1 MRARVTVPAVNPDP
15 DARLLAGLRAG
26 DEAAFVELVR
36 RYSPALLRLAQAYV
50 PSRAIAEE
58 VVQETWLGVLRGIDR
73 FEGRSTVK
81 TWLFRIAANRARTR
95 GAREPRTL
103 PLVPDDG
110 GPSVDPD
117 RFLPADHPKWP
128 RHWAVEPS
136 EIVETAE
143 TVAHVRDAI
152 ERLPAMQRAVIT
164 LRDVHG
170 WDGAEVC
177 EALEL
182 SEGNQR
188 VLLHRA
194 RSRVR
199 AQLEA
204 MA

>member
-1 MRARVTVPAVNPDP
+1 MNLDP

-50 PSRAIAEE
+50 PTRAVAEE
-58 VVQETWLGVLRGIDR
+58 VVQETWLGVVRGIDR

-103 PLVPDDG
+103 PLGDWDG

-117 RFLPADHPKWP
+117 RFLPADHAKWP

-136 EIVETAE
+136 QIVETAE
-143 TVAHVRDAI
+143 TVAQVRDAI
-152 ERLPAMQRAVIT
+152 ERLPPMQRAVIT
-164 LRDVHG
+164 LRDVQG
-170 WDGAEVC
+170 WDGPEVC
-177 EALEL
+177 DALEL

-194 RSRVR
+194 RSSVR
-199 AQLEA
+199 ARLEA

>member
-1 MRARVTVPAVNPDP
+1 VNPDP

-36 RYSPALLRLAQAYV
+36 RYSPTLLRVARGYV
-50 PSRAIAEE
+50 PTRAIAEE
-58 VVQETWLGVLRGIDR
+58 VVQETWLGVVRGIDR

-81 TWLFRIAANRARTR
+81 TWLFRIAVNRARTR
-95 GAREPRTL
+95 GAREPRTV
-103 PLVPDDG
+103 PLGESVD

-117 RFLPADHPKWP
+117 RFLSADHPRWP
-128 RHWAVEPS
+128 GHWAVEPAQ
-136 EIVETAE
+136 IVETAE
-143 TVAHVRDAI
+143 TVAHVREAI

-177 EALEL
+177 DALEL

-199 AQLEA
+199 ADLEA
-204 MA
+204 MV

>member
-1 MRARVTVPAVNPDP
+1 VNLDP

-36 RYSPALLRLAQAYV
+36 RYSPALLRLAQVYV
-50 PSRAIAEE
+50 PSRAVAEE
-58 VVQETWLGVLRGIDR
+58 VVQETWLGVVRGIDR

-103 PLVPDDG
+103 PLGDWDE

-128 RHWAVEPS
+128 RHWAIEPAQ
-136 EIVETAE
+136 IVETAE
-143 TVAHVRDAI
+143 TIAHVRDAI
-152 ERLPAMQRAVIT
+152 DRLPPMQRAVIT
-164 LRDVHG
+164 LRDVQG

-177 EALEL
+177 DALEL

-194 RSRVR
+194 RSSVR

-204 MA
+204 IA

>member
-1 MRARVTVPAVNPDP
+1 MNLDP

-50 PSRAIAEE
+50 PSRAVAEE
-58 VVQETWLGVLRGIDR
+58 VVQDTWLGVVRGIDR

-103 PLVPDDG
+103 PLGDWDE

-128 RHWAVEPS
+128 HHWAVEPS
-136 EIVETAE
+136 QIVETAE
-143 TVAHVRDAI
+143 TIAHVRDAI
-152 ERLPAMQRAVIT
+152 DRLPPMQRAVIT
-164 LRDVHG
+164 LRDVQG

-177 EALEL
+177 DALEL

-194 RSRVR
+194 RSSVR

-204 MA
+204 IA

>member
-1 MRARVTVPAVNPDP
+1 VTLDP

-50 PSRAIAEE
+50 PSRAVAEE
-58 VVQETWLGVLRGIDR
+58 VVQETWLGVVRGIDR

-103 PLVPDDG
+103 PLGDWDE

-128 RHWAVEPS
+128 RHWAIEPAQ
-136 EIVETAE
+136 IVETAE
-143 TVAHVRDAI
+143 TIAHVRDAI
-152 ERLPAMQRAVIT
+152 NRLPPMQRAVIT
-164 LRDVHG
+164 LRDVQG

-177 EALEL
+177 DALEL

-194 RSRVR
+194 RSSVR

-204 MA
+204 LA

>member
-1 MRARVTVPAVNPDP
+1 MRVRVTVPAVNPDP

-36 RYSPALLRLAQAYV
+36 RYSPTLLRVARGYV
-50 PSRAIAEE
+50 PTRAIAEE
-58 VVQETWLGVLRGIDR
+58 VVQETWLGVVRGIDR

-81 TWLFRIAANRARTR
+81 TWLFRIAVNRARTR
-95 GAREPRTL
+95 GAREPRT
-103 PLVPDDG
+103 VPFGESVD

-128 RHWAVEPS
+128 GHWAEEPAQ
-136 EIVETAE
+136 IVETAE
-143 TVAHVRDAI
+143 TVAHVREAI

-177 EALEL
+177 DALEL

-199 AQLEA
+199 ADLEA

>member
-1 MRARVTVPAVNPDP
+1 MPVRVTVPAVNPDP

-36 RYSPALLRLAQAYV
+36 RYSPALLRVARAYV
-50 PSRAIAEE
+50 PSPSIAEE
-58 VVQETWLGVLRGIDR
+58 VVQETWLGVVRGIDR
-73 FEGRSTVK
+73 FEGRASFK
-81 TWLFRIAANRARTR
+81 TWLFRIAVNRARTR

-103 PLVPDDG
+103 PLGDWDG

-128 RHWAVEPS
+128 RHWALEPS

-177 EALEL
+177 DALEL
-182 SEGNQR
+182 SDGNQR

-199 AQLEA
+199 ADLEA
-204 MA
+204 LA

>member
-1 MRARVTVPAVNPDP
+1 MCVRVTVPAVNPDP

-26 DEAAFVELVR
+26 EEAAFVELVR
-36 RYSPALLRLAQAYV
+36 RYSPALLRVARAYV
-50 PSRAIAEE
+50 PSRAMAED
-58 VVQETWLGVLRGIDR
+58 VVQETWLGVVRGIDR

-81 TWLFRIAANRARTR
+81 TWLFRIAVNRARTR

-103 PLVPDDG
+103 PFEDSVD

-117 RFLPADHPKWP
+117 RFLPVDHPKWP
-128 RHWAVEPS
+128 GHWAVEPA

-143 TVAHVRDAI
+143 TVAHVHEAI

-177 EALEL
+177 DALEL
-182 SEGNQR
+182 SDGNQR

-199 AQLEA
+199 ADLEA

>member
-1 MRARVTVPAVNPDP
+1 MNPDP

-36 RYSPALLRLAQAYV
+36 RYSPALLRLAQTYV
-50 PSRAIAEE
+50 PSRSIAEE
-58 VVQETWLGVLRGIDR
+58 VVQETWLGVVRGIDR

-81 TWLFRIAANRARTR
+81 TWLFRIAINRARTR
-95 GAREPRTL
+95 GAQEPRTL
-103 PLVPDDG
+103 PLETSVD

-128 RHWAVEPS
+128 NHWAVEPS
-136 EIVETAE
+136 QIVETAE
-143 TVAHVRDAI
+143 TVAYVRDAI

-177 EALEL
+177 HALEL

-199 AQLEA
+199 ADLEA
-204 MA
+204 LA

>member
-1 MRARVTVPAVNPDP
+1 VIPDP

-26 DEAAFVELVR
+26 EEAAFVELVR
-36 RYSPALLRLAQAYV
+36 RYSPALLRVARAYV
-50 PSRAIAEE
+50 PSQAIAEE
-58 VVQETWLGVLRGIDR
+58 VVQETWLGVVRGIDR

-81 TWLFRIAANRARTR
+81 TWLFRIAVNRARTR

-103 PLVPDDG
+103 PLGDWDA

-128 RHWAVEPS
+128 RHWAIEPS

-143 TVAHVRDAI
+143 TVARVREAI
-152 ERLPAMQRAVIT
+152 ERLPDMQRAVIT

-177 EALEL
+177 DALEL
-182 SEGNQR
+182 SDGNQR

-199 AQLEA
+199 ADLEA

>member
-1 MRARVTVPAVNPDP
+1 VNLDP

-50 PSRAIAEE
+50 PSRAVAEE
-58 VVQETWLGVLRGIDR
+58 VVQDTWLGVVRGIDR

-103 PLVPDDG
+103 PLGDWDE

-128 RHWAVEPS
+128 HHWAVEPS
-136 EIVETAE
+136 QIVETAE
-143 TVAHVRDAI
+143 TIAHVRDAI
-152 ERLPAMQRAVIT
+152 DRLPPMQRAVIT
-164 LRDVHG
+164 LRDVQG
-170 WDGAEVC
+170 WDGADVC
-177 EALEL
+177 DALEL

-204 MA
+204 MV

>member
-1 MRARVTVPAVNPDP
+1 VNVDP

-50 PSRAIAEE
+50 PSRAVAEE
-58 VVQETWLGVLRGIDR
+58 VVQDTWLGVVRGIDR

-103 PLVPDDG
+103 PLGDWDE

-128 RHWAVEPS
+128 HHWAVEPLQ
-136 EIVETAE
+136 IVETAE
-143 TVAHVRDAI
+143 TIAHVRDAI
-152 ERLPAMQRAVIT
+152 DRLPPMQRAVIT
-164 LRDVHG
+164 LRDVQG
-170 WDGAEVC
+170 WDGADVC
-177 EALEL
+177 DALEL

-199 AQLEA
+199 ADLEEIA
-204 MA
+204 

>member
-1 MRARVTVPAVNPDP
+1 
-15 DARLLAGLRAG
+15 
-26 DEAAFVELVR
+26 
-36 RYSPALLRLAQAYV
+36 V
-50 PSRAIAEE
+50 PSRAVAEE
-58 VVQETWLGVLRGIDR
+58 VVQETWLGVVRGIDR
-73 FEGRSTVK
+73 FEGRSSVK

-95 GAREPRTL
+95 GAREPRDL
-103 PLVPDDG
+103 PL

-117 RFLPADHPKWP
+117 RFLPPDHPQWP
-128 RHWAVEPS
+128 GHWAEEPAR
-136 EIVETAE
+136 IVETAE
-143 TVAHVRDAI
+143 TIAYVRDAI

-170 WDGAEVC
+170 WEGAEVC
-177 EALEL
+177 DALEL

-199 AQLEA
+199 ADLEA